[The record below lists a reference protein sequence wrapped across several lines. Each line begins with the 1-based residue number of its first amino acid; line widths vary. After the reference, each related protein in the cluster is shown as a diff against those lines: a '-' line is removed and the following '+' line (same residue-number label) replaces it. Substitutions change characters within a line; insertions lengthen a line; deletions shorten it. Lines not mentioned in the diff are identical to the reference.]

1 MNLDKSIPW
10 TEVRNFPEGYGK
22 FPYLVVRLM
31 SAVYMQVPIHL
42 GPGKPPQT
50 GGIELEDVEPWML
63 ALYEI
68 DKYSKVHELLIER
81 AHQVK
86 DQLEAQLNRPARLCL
101 VEGPEMGYYL
111 FDGQAYTSSTIP
123 SGGTLVTHNH
133 EIIGMNVRHY
143 LENKSPESLQNG
155 EG

>member
-10 TEVRNFPEGYGK
+10 SEFRKFPAGYGI
-22 FPYLVVRLM
+22 FPYLIVRIT
-31 SAVYMQVPIHL
+31 SGVYMQLPIQL
-42 GPGKPPQT
+42 DEKEST
-50 GGIELEDVEPWML
+50 ESGGIQLEGVEPWML

-81 AHQVK
+81 THQVK
-86 DQLEAQLNRPARLCL
+86 DQLEAQFKRPARLCL
-101 VEGPEMGYYL
+101 VEGTEMGYYI

-123 SGGTLVTHNH
+123 SGGTLVTQSH

-143 LENKSPESLQNG
+143 LE
-155 EG
+155 